1 MEESARCGS
10 FEMGMTKSIT
20 LIFPHQLFAASPAL
34 QRGRC
39 VHVIEDTLFF
49 GDNLAGPHRFH
60 CQKLILHR
68 ASMRAYADRLRNEG
82 HQVTYHDYDRE
93 LPIGK
98 RLARLWAIQPFAKIH
113 LTDPVDYLLEKRLRR
128 YASKHGIEMEIL
140 PTPLFLTPNVW
151 ADSHFLSRK
160 KPFMAAF
167 YEAQR
172 KRLGLL
178 LEPDGTPTGGRWS
191 FDEENRKPMPKR
203 GLKIPSE
210 RAPADSEA
218 IAEARRYVAEHFP
231 DAIGRDQAFVYPV
244 NHEDAAVWLADFL
257 AHRLEL
263 FGPYEDALS
272 ERESVLY
279 HSRLTPLLNIGLLTP
294 AQVLEATLKYAATH
308 EVPLASLEGFLRQI
322 VGWREFIYQ
331 MYRRHGV
338 AMRKGN
344 HFQNEESLPRAFWT
358 AETGIMPLDLV
369 IRRVLDTGYCHH
381 IERLM
386 VLGSFMLMGGY
397 EPKQIYHWFM
407 EMFIDAYDWVM
418 VPNVYGMS
426 QFADGGIFATKPYLS
441 GANYL
446 RKMSDYTK
454 GEWEDTWDGLF
465 WTFIDRH
472 SAFFAKQH
480 RLGMLVKTWQTMDP
494 AKRKRLQDAAD
505 RWAKREILTNTDYPS
520 D

>member
-1 MEESARCGS
+1 MSEAIS
-10 FEMGMTKSIT
+10 
-20 LIFPHQLFAASPAL
+20 LVFPHQLFAASPAL
-34 QRGRC
+34 TRDRS
-39 VHVIEDTLFF
+39 VHLIEDTLFF
-49 GDNLAGPHRFH
+49 GDSEAAPHRYH
-60 CQKLILHR
+60 RQKLILHR

-82 HQVTYHDYDRE
+82 YQVTYHDYDRE
-93 LPIGK
+93 QPIGK
-98 RLARLWAIQPFAKIH
+98 RLSRLWAIQPFAKIF
-113 LTDPVDYLLEKRLRR
+113 LTDPVDYLLERRLCRF
-128 YASKHGIEMEIL
+128 ASNHGIELEIL
-140 PTPLFLTPNVW
+140 PTPLFLTPNDC
-151 ADSHFLSRK
+151 ADAHFQTRK

-191 FDEENRKPMPKR
+191 FDEDNRKPMPKK
-203 GLKIPSE
+203 GLDIPSE
-210 RAPADSEA
+210 WAPPVSDA
-218 IAEARRYVAEHFP
+218 IVEARLYVSVHFP
-231 DAIGRDQAFVYPV
+231 DAVGRDQPFVYPV
-244 NHEDAAVWLADFL
+244 NHEDAARWLADFL
-257 AHRLEL
+257 TRRLEL

-272 ERESVLY
+272 ERESVLF

-294 AQVLEATLKYAATH
+294 TQVLEATLKHAATH
-308 EVPLASLEGFLRQI
+308 AVPLASLEGFLRQI

-344 HFQNEESLPRAFWT
+344 HFQNKESLPRAFWT
-358 AETGIMPLDLV
+358 GETGIMPLDLV
-369 IRRVLDTGYCHH
+369 IRRVLETGYCHH

-386 VLGSFMLMGGY
+386 VLGSFMLMAGY
-397 EPKQIYHWFM
+397 EPHQIYDWFM

-446 RKMSDYTK
+446 RKMSDYAK
-454 GEWEDTWDGLF
+454 GEWEETWDGLF

-472 SAFFAKQH
+472 AAFFAKQH

-494 AKRKRLQDAAD
+494 SKRKRLQDAAK
-505 RWAKREILTNTDYPS
+505 RWAKGETLTKTEPS
-520 D
+520 